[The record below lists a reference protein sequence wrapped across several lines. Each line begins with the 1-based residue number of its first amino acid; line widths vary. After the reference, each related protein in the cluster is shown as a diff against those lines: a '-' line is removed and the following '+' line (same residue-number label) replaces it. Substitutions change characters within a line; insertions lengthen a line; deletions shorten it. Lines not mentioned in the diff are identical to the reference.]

1 MTNESAPGRDRILEI
16 IAVLILGVT
25 TLGTAWCGF
34 EASQWN
40 GRNADL
46 AREASDQHVEAA
58 RLFGVATQKIGYDAT
73 MVAQYAMA
81 KSEGNENLL
90 EFYRTTLIRPDFLPI
105 LDQWEAEIAAG
116 QTPTP
121 LLDDADYLSAQ
132 LADYQQ
138 VVAAGEQLT
147 SDSQDGRRQREQVRR
162 HDDPARRRAVLRR
175 RHLVVQVQT
184 CQGPAD
190 RRGLGDDGL
199 CGIPAVHAPGAA
211 VTIASTA

>member
-1 MTNESAPGRDRILEI
+1 VTTESAPGRDRILEI
-16 IAVLILGVT
+16 IAVLILGIT

-81 KSEGNENLL
+81 KSEGKENLL

-121 LLDDADYLSAQ
+121 LLDDADYLTAQ

-138 VVAAGEQLT
+138 VVATGEQLT
-147 SDSQDGRRQREQVRR
+147 SDSQE
-162 HDDPARRRAVLRR
+162 A
-175 RHLVVQVQT
+175 
-184 CQGPAD
+184 
-190 RRGLGDDGL
+190 GD
-199 CGIPAVHAPGAA
+199 
-211 VTIASTA
+211 IASKYVGMTILLAAALFFAGVTSSFKYRPAKVLLIAAALVTMAYAASRLSTLPVLL

>member
-1 MTNESAPGRDRILEI
+1 MTTESAPGRDRILEI
-16 IAVLILGVT
+16 IAVLILGIT

-81 KSEGNENLL
+81 KSEGKENLL

-121 LLDDADYLSAQ
+121 LLDDADYLTAQ

-138 VVAAGEQLT
+138 VVATGEQLT
-147 SDSQDGRRQREQVRR
+147 SDSQE
-162 HDDPARRRAVLRR
+162 A
-175 RHLVVQVQT
+175 
-184 CQGPAD
+184 
-190 RRGLGDDGL
+190 GD
-199 CGIPAVHAPGAA
+199 
-211 VTIASTA
+211 IASKYVGMTILLAAALFFAGVTSSFKYRPAKVLLIAAALVTMAYAASRLSTLPVLL